1 MSKKE
6 LNNWVQEALQ
16 ELEKTLYI
24 DWSGKRKKL
33 IAEGHR
39 LLQEGTDNK

>member
-6 LNNWVQEALQ
+6 LQNWVQEALQ

-39 LLQEGTDNK
+39 LQEGAGDK